1 MRIGSKQRKYA
12 GFAALFVALMLG
24 LAGLNG
30 WRAQAAQDQAQMPQ
44 TIQMPYLERLTP
56 PAEAT
61 ETIEGDQP
69 DTPVKFAMLMG
80 ACTVDRLTDNNPG
93 AGGEG
98 AGANGDLRYC
108 MTQANAAGGSN
119 SINFTVMGTINLAGE
134 LPLINNNLTING
146 PGANLMTVR
155 RNTGGDYRIFTINFN
170 RTVTVT
176 GLTITKGRV
185 LPNGFTGGGGF
196 FVNPGA
202 TLNLSDSVVTDNEGY
217 SFGGGILSYGALNI
231 NNCTIS
237 FNKAGNGGGFYI
249 LFTTANI
256 TNSTVNNNTTD
267 FQAGIGI
274 QDSIVSIT
282 NCTVSH
288 NSATTGGSGIVS
300 RGYSSAATTVTN
312 STVANNSGPGAA
324 LWVIKIAGATA
335 ASLSVKNTL
344 ASSNSPQN
352 FANSGAGVLASLGHN
367 LDTDG
372 SSGFVNNVSGDIV
385 GSGGS
390 PINAKLA
397 PLANNGGTTQTRALM
412 CGSPAIDAGDN
423 NGAPATDQRG
433 YARPQNSIVDIGA
446 YEAKLLCL
454 GALPNGKAGIPYN
467 ETLTVT
473 GGNAP
478 FTFSVVQGNLPPGL
492 SLNSSTGQLSGL
504 VTVPGTWNFT
514 IQVTNALGAV
524 GMQSYSLTFG
534 CPTVVFNPASLPGG
548 AVGVAYSQTV
558 SATPASGLYSFAVTG
573 GVLPAGLTLNA
584 ATGVISGTP
593 TLAGIYNFLLQA
605 TGFGA
610 CPAIMSYSIVI
621 AGNQCPAITLPAITN
636 GTVGQVYN
644 NSVAASPAG
653 MYSYAVS
660 VGSLP
665 TGVSLYGQAGLLFGY
680 PAVPGTYN
688 FTITATGANNCTG
701 SQSYSVTI
709 GSM

>member
-1 MRIGSKQRKYA
+1 MRIGSNQRKYA
-12 GFAALFVALMLG
+12 GFAALFVALILS

-44 TIQMPYLERLTP
+44 VPQMPYLERMTP

-61 ETIEGDQP
+61 ENIEGDQP
-69 DTPVKFAMLMG
+69 KTPSIMNMLMG

-108 MTQANAAGGSN
+108 MTQANAAGGGN
-119 SINFTVMGTINLAGE
+119 TINFTVMGTINLAGE
-134 LPLINNNLTING
+134 LPLVDNNLTING

-155 RNTGGDYRIFTINFN
+155 RNTGGDYRIFTINYN
-170 RTVTVT
+170 RLVSIS

-185 LPNGFTGGGGF
+185 VSSPNFGGGGGF
-196 FVNPGA
+196 FVYPGA

-249 LFTTANI
+249 LFTTATI

-274 QDSIVSIT
+274 QDSVVSIT
-282 NCTVSH
+282 NCTVSN
-288 NSATTGGSGIVS
+288 NSAPSGGSGIVS
-300 RGYSSAATTVTN
+300 RGYYSAATTVTN

-352 FANSGAGVLASLGHN
+352 FANSGSGVLASLGHN
-367 LDTDG
+367 LDSDG
-372 SSGFVNNVSGDIV
+372 SSGFANGVNGNIV
-385 GSGGS
+385 GSFAI
-390 PINAKLA
+390 PINAKLG
-397 PLANNGGTTQTRALM
+397 PLGNNGGATQTRALM

-423 NGAPATDQRG
+423 SGAPATDQRG
-433 YARPQNSIVDIGA
+433 YARTQNNIVDIGA

-467 ETLTVT
+467 ETLTVS
-473 GGNAP
+473 GGDAP

-492 SLNSSTGQLSGL
+492 SLNSSTGQLNGL

-514 IQVTNALGAV
+514 IQVTNATGAI

-534 CPTVVFNPASLPGG
+534 CPTIVFNPASLPGG

-573 GVLPAGLTLNA
+573 GVLPTGLMLNA

-593 TLAGIYNFLLQA
+593 TLAGTYNFLLQA

-610 CPAIMSYSIVI
+610 CPATMSYSIVI
-621 AGNQCPAITLPAITN
+621 GGNQCPMITLPAITN
-636 GTVGQVYN
+636 GTVGQLYN

-653 MYSYAVS
+653 MYNYAVS

-665 TGVSLYGQAGLLFGY
+665 PGVTLYGQSGLLFGY
-680 PAVPGTYN
+680 PAVPG
-688 FTITATGANNCTG
+688 ANNCSG
-701 SQSYSVTI
+701 SKSYSVTI